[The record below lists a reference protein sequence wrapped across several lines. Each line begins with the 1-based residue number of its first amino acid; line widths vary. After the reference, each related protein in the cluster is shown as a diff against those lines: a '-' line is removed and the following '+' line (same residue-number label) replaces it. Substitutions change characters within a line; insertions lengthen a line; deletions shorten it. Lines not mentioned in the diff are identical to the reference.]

1 MSMVT
6 FVNVTSS
13 FSFLYSRPAVM
24 SSASVK
30 VTSLPI
36 EVLHRAAVDLSQADI
51 CRLSETNRLFAR
63 VTRRMRLRVFVMSP
77 RSFTALEKWVH
88 IGSLWPKHCVCPGVL
103 SSTDKFSALMFC
115 RKSVLSYRNGRCSHH
130 HSNLP
135 YVDYFWYAL
144 C

>member
-1 MSMVT
+1 MVT

-30 VTSLPI
+30 VTRLPI

-77 RSFTALEKWVH
+77 RSFSALEQWVK
-88 IGSLWPKHCVCPGVL
+88 IGALYPEHCVCSGV
-103 SSTDKFSALMFC
+103 SPSTTFSVRAY
-115 RKSVLSYRNGRCSHH
+115 VLQERCT
-130 HSNLP
+130 
-135 YVDYFWYAL
+135 VV
-144 C
+144 